1 MIQTGD
7 RFSGGRVLRV
17 ENNQGKGVMRRLSVL
32 LWVVLVT
39 TMLPTLLQSQGTFKG
54 YMVSEYYNVPKHHDD
69 SIEGRHGFWF
79 RRIYIT
85 YDNKLADNLK
95 MRLRFELNS
104 PGEYLES
111 RLLTPYVKDAWLNY
125 NLGGVGHE
133 LIAGIQPSP
142 TFSNIMD
149 IWGYRALEKPPSDLY
164 RFASTRDLGVALKGN
179 LNSGK
184 TISYHV
190 MYGNGSANKAEVNR
204 GKIIYTQL
212 GFRPAKGLYIEL
224 YADYETGNDDK
235 RDYMLQGFASYAKDW
250 GRIGIQYAGLYLKSD
265 GSKETLELFS
275 IFSVLKVSEKVECIL
290 RYDKMFDA
298 NPEAGSIAYLRFS
311 PDAPSN
317 LMIGALS
324 WQAAKNV
331 WIIPN
336 IKYVFYSMPDEGD
349 KPGDDLYLNMTL
361 WFKF

>member
-1 MIQTGD
+1 
-7 RFSGGRVLRV
+7 
-17 ENNQGKGVMRRLSVL
+17 MRKLSVL
-32 LWVVLVT
+32 LWIILVT
-39 TMLPTLLQSQGTFKG
+39 AMLPTFLQSQGTFKG
-54 YMVSEYYNVPKHHDD
+54 YMLGEYYYVPKHHDD
-69 SIEGRHGFWF
+69 DIQGRHGFWF
-79 RRIYIT
+79 RRIYFT
-85 YDNKLADNLK
+85 YDNELAENMK

-125 NLGGVGHE
+125 NLGGIGHE

-149 IWGYRALEKPPSDLY
+149 IWGYRALEKPPVDLQ

-184 TISYHV
+184 TITYHV
-190 MYGNGSANKAEVNR
+190 MYGNGSANKSEVNR
-204 GKIIYTQL
+204 GKIIYTQF
-212 GFRPAKGLYIEL
+212 GFRPVKGLYLEL
-224 YADYETGNDDK
+224 YADYETGDEDQRN
-235 RDYMLQGFASYAKDW
+235 YMLQGFASYTEDW
-250 GRIGIQYAGLYLKSD
+250 GRIGIQYACLHLKSD
-265 GSKETLELFS
+265 DDKETLDLFS
-275 IFSVLKVSEKVECIL
+275 VFSVLKVSKKVECIV

-298 NPEAGSIAYLRFS
+298 NPQADSIVYLRFS

-324 WQAAKNV
+324 WQAGKNV

-336 IKYVFYSMPDEGD
+336 FKYVFYTMPDEGE

>member
-1 MIQTGD
+1 LIKAEG
-7 RFSGGRVLRV
+7 RFSIELTKRN
-17 ENNQGKGVMRRLSVL
+17 ENNLGDAVMKRLCIL
-32 LWVVLVT
+32 LWIVLVGGI
-39 TMLPTLLQSQGTFKG
+39 LPTILRSQGTFKG
-54 YMVSEYYNVPKHHDD
+54 YMINEYYYVSKHHDND
-69 SIEGRHGFWF
+69 IKGNHGFWF
-79 RRIYIT
+79 RRIYFT

-104 PGEYLES
+104 PGDFLES
-111 RLLTPYVKDAWLNY
+111 RLLTPYVKDVWLNY
-125 NLGGVGHE
+125 NLGGIGHE

-142 TFSNIMD
+142 NYSNIMD
-149 IWGYRALEKPPSDLY
+149 IWGYRALEKPPCDLQ
-164 RFASTRDLGVALKGN
+164 RFASTRDFGVALKGN

-184 TISYHV
+184 TITYHV
-190 MYGNGSANKAEVNR
+190 MYGNGSAKKAEVNR
-204 GKIIYTQL
+204 GKILYTQI
-212 GFRPAKGLYIEL
+212 GFKPVKGLFLEL
-224 YADYETGNDDK
+224 YADYETGNEDQ
-235 RDYMLQGFASYAKDW
+235 RNYMYQGFASYTEDW
-250 GRIGIQYAGLYLKSD
+250 GRIGIQYSALHLKSND
-265 GSKETLELFS
+265 EQETLDLFS

-298 NPEAGSIAYLRFS
+298 NPQADKIAYIHFS

-317 LMIGALS
+317 LVIGALS

-336 IKYVFYSMPDEGD
+336 IKYVFYSMPDEGE

>member
-1 MIQTGD
+1 MRKLNILFWT
-7 RFSGGRVLRV
+7 VLI
-17 ENNQGKGVMRRLSVL
+17 
-32 LWVVLVT
+32 T
-39 TMLPTLLQSQGTFKG
+39 TITPTLLQAQGAFKG
-54 YMVSEYYNVPKHHDD
+54 YMIGEYYSVLKHHDD
-69 SIEGRHGFWF
+69 DIEGRHGFWF
-79 RRIYIT
+79 RRIYFT
-85 YDNKLADNLK
+85 YDNKLSDNLK

-104 PGEYLES
+104 PGEFLES

-125 NLGGVGHE
+125 NLGGAGHE

-142 TFSNIMD
+142 TYSNIMD
-149 IWGYRALEKPPSDLY
+149 IWGYRALEKPPCDLH

-184 TISYHV
+184 TITYHV

-212 GFRPAKGLYIEL
+212 GFKPAKGVFLEF
-224 YADYETGNDDK
+224 YADYETGIADQRN
-235 RDYMLQGFASYAKDW
+235 YMLQGFASYSGNW
-250 GRIGIQYAGLYLKSD
+250 GRVGIQYSALHLKSYAEQD
-265 GSKETLELFS
+265 TLDLFS
-275 IFSVLKVSEKVECIL
+275 IFSVLKVSEKMEFVL

-298 NPEAGSIAYLRFS
+298 NPQADKIVYMRFS
-311 PDAPSN
+311 PAAPAN

-324 WQAAKNV
+324 WQAANKV

-336 IKYVFYSMPDEGD
+336 IKYVFYGNPDEGE
-349 KPGDDLYLNMTL
+349 KPGDSVYLNMTL